1 MYGGL
6 AAIVTGIEGLVW
18 QVTDIP
24 FGVSIVTEIGALIIV
39 AASLVIGL
47 VKPDLFDIDR
57 AMRRSLVY
65 VPLWIAIAG
74 AYIGVA
80 AVLGMAASGAG
91 LQIAIAVTIVAT
103 VLFEPARRAL
113 VARAGRWAFGES
125 LSGEELVRRLGATLE
140 HTLDPAQ
147 LTAAIVTT
155 AREGLG
161 VRWAQIS
168 VDGSAPVTDG
178 DPPRAGE
185 RPVLSAPLVH
195 AGQPLGEIACGPR
208 VRGRT
213 QASDRELFETLAWQ
227 AGLALHNA
235 RLAGELGRSL
245 EAIQAQA
252 AELAASRSRIVAA
265 RRRRGAR
272 SSATSTTAP
281 SRSSWRS
288 SRASAWRAAS

>member
-1 MYGGL
+1 M
-6 AAIVTGIEGLVW
+6 
-18 QVTDIP
+18 
-24 FGVSIVTEIGALIIV
+24 
-39 AASLVIGL
+39 IGL

-80 AVLGMAASGAG
+80 ALLGLAASGEG
-91 LQIAIAVTIVAT
+91 LQLAIAVTIVAT

-140 HTLDPAQ
+140 HTLDIEQ

-168 VDGSAPVTDG
+168 VDG
-178 DPPRAGE
+178 
-185 RPVLSAPLVH
+185 
-195 AGQPLGEIACGPR
+195 
-208 VRGRT
+208 
-213 QASDRELFETLAWQ
+213 
-227 AGLALHNA
+227 
-235 RLAGELGRSL
+235 
-245 EAIQAQA
+245 
-252 AELAASRSRIVAA
+252 ASR
-265 RRRRGAR
+265 
-272 SSATSTTAP
+272 
-281 SRSSWRS
+281 
-288 SRASAWRAAS
+288 